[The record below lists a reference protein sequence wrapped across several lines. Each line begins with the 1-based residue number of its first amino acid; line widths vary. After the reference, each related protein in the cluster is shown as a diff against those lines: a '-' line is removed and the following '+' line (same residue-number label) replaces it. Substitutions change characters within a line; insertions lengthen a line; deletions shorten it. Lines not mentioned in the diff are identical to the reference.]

1 MSRDS
6 HVVGTTTHD
15 WARRI
20 GENHGR
26 RHRAASLQAQMLV
39 DLEHERHMACLQRWP
54 AIVAAITALVA
65 SYNEGAGPGA
75 LTLTQGPTTHGVTLE
90 STNNERSTTL
100 VMTLDGADVSV
111 RTRQGHSGQVNNTS
125 WVSLDRTDED
135 AAVLGRRDC
144 HGCCDHCRTSER
156 RRWRAESAP
165 SCT

>member
-1 MSRDS
+1 
-6 HVVGTTTHD
+6 
-15 WARRI
+15 
-20 GENHGR
+20 
-26 RHRAASLQAQMLV
+26 MLV

-111 RTRQGHSGQVNNTS
+111 RTRHGHSGQVNNTY
-125 WVSLDRTDED
+125 WVSLNRTDED
-135 AAVLGRRDC
+135 AAAYLVRNWMEQL
-144 HGCCDHCRTSER
+144 
-156 RRWRAESAP
+156 
-165 SCT
+165 